1 MKGGD
6 LKAKSR
12 LHPSLNRR
20 SITRLGKKPLRW
32 MSFGIFAI
40 FCAAVFWPN
49 ETNSGVSIAR
59 VRPATI
65 TQGGGRLSFSQ
76 KIAKIT
82 KTNRRA
88 VMWRQGMDFGPH
100 KLHL

>member
-32 MSFGIFAI
+32 MFFGIFAI